1 MVASVF
7 SSVEWC
13 YSRTSL
19 PDLRIEGSRAW
30 MLGEV
35 AAYPRVGDGGSHWN
49 DRAQGGEGLCLP
61 GSGRPMGEMVVEE
74 RPWQVVGV

>member
-1 MVASVF
+1 
-7 SSVEWC
+7 
-13 YSRTSL
+13 
-19 PDLRIEGSRAW
+19 